1 MVLLSILVERFI
13 LTSLVPKL
21 TGNFSRLDLKTTDSM
36 AVYQSC
42 TFARPLQKCSKWL
55 ARLGKLCLLGRG
67 NWVKYIHFFK
77 NGETKIWKDWPN
89 HSSGYILSPI
99 GSRERCPFSGL
110 EWLWP
115 FWLWTILF
123 DSNLNPGFTL
133 TSSCKKKELTEEI
146 LFSLKLTCIW
156 SKQ

>member
-1 MVLLSILVERFI
+1 MHKGMVLLSILVERFI

-67 NWVKYIHFFK
+67 N
-77 NGETKIWKDWPN
+77 
-89 HSSGYILSPI
+89 
-99 GSRERCPFSGL
+99 
-110 EWLWP
+110 
-115 FWLWTILF
+115 
-123 DSNLNPGFTL
+123 
-133 TSSCKKKELTEEI
+133 
-146 LFSLKLTCIW
+146 
-156 SKQ
+156 